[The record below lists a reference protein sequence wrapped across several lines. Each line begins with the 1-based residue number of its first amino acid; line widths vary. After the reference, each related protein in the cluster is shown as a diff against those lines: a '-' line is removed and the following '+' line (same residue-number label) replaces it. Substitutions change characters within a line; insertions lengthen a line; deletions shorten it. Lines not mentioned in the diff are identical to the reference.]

1 MKCDELEVYDMAS
14 NADLSAGYDHHWAYD
29 KDEADEAFAELKEE
43 IKKTQELANE
53 QTFKL
58 CVEKENVCQLE
69 QLFRKQKYKRCL
81 KLSKCC
87 HLKSYIAYCERDA
100 KSWERWRKWYYRWR
114 YIADKLKENKNE

>member
-29 KDEADEAFAELKEE
+29 KDEADEAIAELKEE
-43 IKKTQELANE
+43 IKRTQEIANE

-69 QLFRKQKYKRCL
+69 RLLQEQKDK
-81 KLSKCC
+81 
-87 HLKSYIAYCERDA
+87 
-100 KSWERWRKWYYRWR
+100 
-114 YIADKLKENKNE
+114 ADKLLSCLKCLVMRDLIKDCTEKVSAIEIVKEFQ